1 MAIEDIGYLS
11 INELTCRQKLPG
23 EARYEKGPVAVIE
36 CVQEIPCNPCE
47 AACPKNAILVG
58 EPITNLPVLDED
70 ACIGCGIC
78 IAKCSGLAIFVVDKS
93 GKNSSGKGR
102 VSFPYEFY
110 PLPKKGDKVKGV
122 SRAGEIVCD
131 AVVTSVVNPKS
142 YDHTPVITIEVPVEW
157 ADEVRNLKAEYS
169 QAVSSEGDSSEE
181 KSSEADFSEA
191 DFSKAD
197 FSKADSSGD
206 DMIVCRCEE
215 VTLGEIRQA
224 IREGARDVTGVKRRV
239 RAGMGLCQGRTC
251 EKMVQQILCQEL
263 GLAPDQAGKS
273 SARPPVRPITFGR
286 LAKGEVE

>member
-1 MAIEDIGYLS
+1 MAIEDTGYLS
-11 INELTCRQKLPG
+11 INELKCRQKLPG

-47 AACPKNAILVG
+47 AACPKNAILIG

-93 GKNSSGKGR
+93 GKDSTGKGK

-110 PLPKKGDKVKGV
+110 PLPQKGDKVKGV
-122 SRAGEIVCD
+122 NRSGEIVCD
-131 AVVTSVVNPKS
+131 AVVTSVINPKS

-157 ADEVRNLKAEYS
+157 ADEVRNMKAAPSNEPES
-169 QAVSSEGDSSEE
+169 D
-181 KSSEADFSEA
+181 
-191 DFSKAD
+191 
-197 FSKADSSGD
+197 D

-263 GLAPDQAGKS
+263 GLSPDQVGKS